1 MTPYRE
7 FIRPGGS
14 RRPSW
19 RLPGR
24 LMVLF
29 AAPIVMAALPGVQSA
44 AANAPT
50 ALSVSTATGTYGG
63 TTNLSATLTSGG
75 IPIAGESVDF
85 HIGAT
90 DLGTVITNVNGEA
103 DLNNVSLAGLNAGT
117 YIGDVTAAFA
127 GDTNFD
133 PSAGADDL
141 TVSQAQSSVS
151 TAVDDSATT
160 GAWGNTEVTGAAAL
174 DTASVSSPGSP
185 GATVTYSWFDNGACS
200 GLAATAQTVTYDSG
214 SVPAS
219 AATTA
224 LGAGTYSY
232 LVAYSG
238 DANYAS
244 AAGTCQQF
252 TVLPATAQVAGVV
265 NDDATG
271 LSWSG
276 SEVTGASAQET
287 GTVTGVAGFP
297 PSGDVTYNFYTNG
310 SCSSNATGSNQET
323 LTGNGSAPADAAS
336 ARLAAGSYS
345 YQTTYSGD
353 DNYVPRAGSC
363 EPFVVAKATTGL
375 TSTVDDAGIDMAWA
389 GTETT
394 GASAQDT
401 STVTGVSGFT
411 PTGSVTYLL
420 YQSSDCTGTQIAHQV
435 VTTNPNGTVPSST
448 ASPGLPAGSYGYVA
462 DYSGDPNYVAQTGA
476 CEPFSLA
483 ATTTTSSTSPPPP
496 TTTTS
501 ASPAPPPAGSTTH
514 LPARVIWDITTS
526 GRSVTWCWGA
536 RACKYPA
543 TQLRFTLATSDT
555 VRLVLEAKARGVW
568 RKLAATNIN
577 GHKGINRFRIAGRW
591 HGAFV
596 PARTVKLLIEVEHDH
611 RWVAHKQ
618 IVLTIRHGPAR

>member
-1 MTPYRE
+1 
-7 FIRPGGS
+7 
-14 RRPSW
+14 
-19 RLPGR
+19 
-24 LMVLF
+24 MVLL

-44 AANAPT
+44 AAQAPT
-50 ALSVSTATGTYGG
+50 LLTVSPATGTYGG
-63 TTNLSATLTSGG
+63 TTNVSATLTSAG
-75 IPIAGESVDF
+75 IPVAGESVDL
-85 HIGAT
+85 HIGAI
-90 DLGTVITNVNGEA
+90 DLGPVITDVNGEA
-103 DLNNVSLAGLNAGT
+103 DIDNASLVGINAGT
-117 YIGDVTAAFA
+117 YTNDATASFSGDA
-127 GDTNFD
+127 NFD
-133 PSAGADDL
+133 PSNGADDL

-160 GAWGNTEVTGAAAL
+160 GAWGNTEVTGAAAF
-174 DTASVSSPGSP
+174 DTASVSSPGSA

-200 GLAATAQTVTYDSG
+200 GLAATTQTVAYDSG
-214 SVPAS
+214 SVPDS

-232 LVAYSG
+232 LAAYSG
-238 DANYAS
+238 DWNYVS

-271 LSWSG
+271 LPWSG

-297 PSGDVTYNFYTNG
+297 PSGDATYDFYTNG

-323 LTGNGSAPADAAS
+323 LTGNGSAPAGAAS
-336 ARLAAGSYS
+336 APLAAGSYS

-353 DNYVPRAGSC
+353 DNYVPQTGSC
-363 EPFVVAKATTGL
+363 EPFVVAKATPGL
-375 TSTVDDAGIDMAWA
+375 TSTVDDAGNHVAWA

-394 GASAQDT
+394 GASAQDN

-411 PTGSVTYLL
+411 PTGSLTYLL
-420 YQSSDCTGTQIAHQV
+420 YQSSDCTGTQIAHDV

-448 ASPGLPAGSYGYVA
+448 ASPALPAGSYGYVA
-462 DYSGDPNYVAQTGA
+462 DYSGDPNYVARTGA

-483 ATTTTSSTSPPPP
+483 ATTTPSPTPTP

-514 LPARVIWDITTS
+514 SPARVIWDIRTS
-526 GRSVTWCWGA
+526 GQSVTWCWGA
-536 RACKYPA
+536 HACKYPA
-543 TQLRFTLATSDT
+543 TQVRFTLATPDT
-555 VRLVLEAKARGVW
+555 VHLVLEAKAGGVW
-568 RKLAATNIN
+568 RKLAAANIN
-577 GHKGINRFRIAGRW
+577 GHKGTNRFRIAGRW
-591 HGAFV
+591 HGALV
-596 PARTVKLLIEVEHDH
+596 PARTVKLLIKVKHDG

-618 IVLTIRHGPAR
+618 IVLTIRHEHPAG